1 MFDILGEPARRRRRK
16 KPGKI
21 RHEKGLSYEN
31 RCDKFL
37 RKKGLTIVSKRY
49 HVKGAEIDRVVR
61 DSSGKLLGVEMK
73 NYKVPVA
80 PAVVRKL
87 RRVIE
92 RSHGYLKGGII
103 VARKGG
109 TIEAKKLAQK
119 GSIKISIY
127 KYAGAR
133 KKASRDF
140 WPFP

>member
-1 MFDILGEPARRRRRK
+1 MFDILGEPARKRRK
-16 KPGKI
+16 RPGKI

-31 RCDKFL
+31 RCDKVL

-109 TIEAKKLAQK
+109 TRGQ
-119 GSIKISIY
+119 KISSE
-127 KYAGAR
+127 G
-133 KKASRDF
+133 F
-140 WPFP
+140 NQNHHLQVCWG